1 MTTKTNDYLIK
12 NELITLYKDCINE
25 LKKSTAD
32 LQALRLKVYENKKR
46 RERVESWI
54 IENHVQVIEYENKIR
69 ELHING

>member
-1 MTTKTNDYLIK
+1 MKIKTNDYLIK
-12 NELITLYKDCINE
+12 NKLIALYKDCIND
-25 LKKSTAD
+25 LKESTAA

-54 IENHVQVIEYENKIR
+54 IENHIQVIEYENNIR